1 MRSLFILVSICMLIF
16 QPSADALFFH
26 KKDYKQIF
34 INNAYNAEK
43 RKDFKSAFHSYEK
56 AIYYY
61 PKDKKVIE
69 AYAKFCE
76 RNNYLDKAQILY
88 SKLYILTKDSRYLF
102 KANINAIKNGKLAN
116 KEIQKTT
123 KNKNLTSL
131 QRKELSQTLIFHYAY
146 EKNWPKV
153 RKTCDSLG
161 IRDIGIDLIKTC
173 TMASEKAADKKGLL
187 KYSIRNS
194 ELSPKDSD
202 IINKIITVTESLKD
216 YKTEAIFVKKLSALN
231 PKDNG
236 IKYKLAGIYEK
247 QKDWR
252 KAAKVYEGL
261 MASGDKS
268 EHVKKSYAY
277 VLSQLHPKKEIKK
290 QPIEQAKNIYPK
302 HIYLPKPLSRFKL
315 AEKKFYEAWKEKDYD
330 TAQKQLSEMLK
341 EQPNNKKLIKH
352 RVDIDVSQKDYADA
366 IAYFEKIKTSSIT
379 DVKFLAFLYS
389 KTDNNKKALEIIE
402 GSLQEK
408 PENKELLKLALEYS
422 MALKDWDKA
431 IVYVDKL
438 LVFEPESEK
447 LLKQA
452 GDLYS
457 IKKDFPCAIEY
468 YEKLVEYYPKPEYK
482 TDLANFYMANKEF
495 EAAQTILEPLYCEY
509 PEDKKITDVYLNSLL
524 AQQKL
529 TEAYS
534 VIIDR
539 HLEDTKEGYSVF
551 GDLDMQHKNYESA
564 KYNYYQALQFAPE
577 DLTLQNKLADTYRML
592 DCFGIAK
599 KIYCCILSIDP
610 VNIGARMGLGSIEIE
625 KKNYNKARQIFC
637 CILKEDPEYKP
648 AKMGIAYSY
657 VANGERFNALDT
669 LNQIPPDEESN
680 LLKAKIYYDLG
691 MPTDAKENLA
701 YTTSQDAQELKYK
714 IRRDDAIT
722 FTPTYS
728 FLKQTL
734 GPNFRLNYQMGGVRL
749 AKNIDRNTNVF
760 LNYNVY
766 TYTSEDFTG
775 LTNVTHEF
783 RGGTHSRPT
792 EKLEYH
798 TDLGV
803 KVFEFD
809 NGSMI
814 VTDDWIKRYINDKF
828 AVKLGFYRDNLI
840 QTYTSAVGRPISGV
854 FTGRV
859 ADTRTYLEYEAR
871 FPKDFYSFGRAC
883 YGVMYAQN
891 LPTNQYLEGMLG
903 VGKLLYNNPKNPI
916 IQKINFDLVTFN
928 WTYQY
933 NLLNLFDSTT
943 GQVFGGYFSPNFF
956 TSNTANLKLEGEI
969 KKLRLKYGCTG
980 FAGVQISNA
989 PAFTELTWGV
999 GPYLTYKVNE
1009 HIDINASYQYFDWA
1023 FMKRHLFMVNAVIR
1037 GFKKNG

>member
-1 MRSLFILVSICMLIF
+1 MRGLCALIIICMLLF
-16 QPSADALFFH
+16 QPSAEAFTFFH
-26 KKDYKQIF
+26 KKDYPQI
-34 INNAYNAEK
+34 ILNNASNAEK
-43 RKDFKSAFHSYEK
+43 RKDFKSAFHSFEK

-61 PKDKKVIE
+61 PKDKKVLE
-69 AYAKFCE
+69 TYAKFCE
-76 RNNYLDKAQILY
+76 RNNYLDKAQALY
-88 SKLYILTKDSRYLF
+88 LKLYTLTKDSQYLF

-116 KEIQKTT
+116 KEIQKAIG
-123 KNKNLTSL
+123 NKNLNSA
-131 QRKELSQTLIFHYAY
+131 QRRELSQALIFHYAY
-146 EKNWPKV
+146 KKDWQKV
-153 RKTCDSLG
+153 KKTCDSLA
-161 IRDIGIDLIKTC
+161 IKDIGIDLIKTC
-173 TMASEKAADKKGLL
+173 IVASENTSDKKSSL

-194 ELSPKDSD
+194 ELSPKDSGVID
-202 IINKIITVTESLKD
+202 KIITNAESLKD
-216 YKTEAIFVKKLSALN
+216 YKTEAMFVKKLSDLN

-236 IKYKLAGIYEK
+236 IKYKLAGVYEK
-247 QKDWR
+247 QKDWQ
-252 KAAKVYEGL
+252 KASKVYEAL

-268 EHVKKSYAY
+268 EHVKNSYNY
-277 VLSQLHPKKEIKK
+277 VLSQLHPKKEEKK
-290 QPIEQAKNIYPK
+290 QPVAQAEYPKRIYP
-302 HIYLPKPLSRFKL
+302 PKPLSGFKL
-315 AEKKFYEAWKEKDYD
+315 TEKNFYEAWKKKEYS
-330 TAQKQLSEMLK
+330 TAQKYLSEMLK
-341 EQPNNKKLIKH
+341 EQPNNKKLLKH
-352 RVDIDVSQKDYADA
+352 RVDIDVSQEDYADA
-366 IAYFEKIKTSSIT
+366 ITYFEKIKTSSIT

-402 GSLQEK
+402 GALQEK
-408 PENKELLKLALEYS
+408 PENKDLLKLALEYS
-422 MALKDWDKA
+422 MALKDWDNA
-431 IVYVDKL
+431 IIYTDKL
-438 LVFEPESEK
+438 LVSEPKDEK
-447 LLKQA
+447 LLKSA

-457 IKKDFPCAIEY
+457 IKKDFSNAIKY
-468 YEKLVEYYPKPEYK
+468 YEKLVQYYPKVEYK
-482 TDLANFYMANKEF
+482 IELANFYMADKQF
-495 EAAQTILEPLYCEY
+495 ELAQATLEPLYCAS
-509 PEDKKITDVYLNSLL
+509 PEDEKIIKAYLDSLM

-529 TEAYS
+529 MEAYS
-534 VIIDR
+534 VIVEH
-539 HLEDTKEGYSVF
+539 HLENTKEGYVVL
-551 GDLDMQHKNYESA
+551 GNLDMQNKRYGSA
-564 KYNYYQALQFAPE
+564 KNNYWQALQLDPE
-577 DLTLQNKLADTYRML
+577 NLSLQNQLADAYRLL
-592 DCFGIAK
+592 DCFNTAQ
-599 KIYCCILSIDP
+599 KIYCSILNQDP
-610 VNIGARMGLGSIEIE
+610 GNVGARMGLGSIEIE
-625 KKNYNKARQIFC
+625 KKHYNKARQIFC

-669 LNQIPPDEESN
+669 LNHISPDEESN
-680 LLKAKIYYDLG
+680 LLKAKIYYDMG
-691 MPTDAKENLA
+691 MPTDSKENLA
-701 YTTSQDAQELKYK
+701 YTKSQDARDLKYK

-760 LNYNVY
+760 MNYNVY

-775 LTNVTHEF
+775 LTNVTHEL
-783 RGGTHSRPT
+783 RGGAHSRPT

-859 ADTRTYLEYEAR
+859 ADTRTYLEYDAR

-943 GQVFGGYFSPNFF
+943 GQTFGGYFSPNFF
-956 TSNTANLKLEGEI
+956 TSDTANLRLEGEI

-980 FAGVQISNA
+980 FAGVQVSNA
-989 PAFTELTWGV
+989 PAFTELAWGV
-999 GPYLTYKVNE
+999 GPYLTYKVND

-1037 GFKKNG
+1037 GFRKNG